1 MKVDNR
7 CQTCGLEGESILHV
21 LFQCDPARQDWAL
34 SGNPRHVISF
44 EEGSL
49 ASNLNYLLNLKTKD
63 QGEGKSLRSW
73 PWMIW
78 NIWKSRNEL
87 IFKGM
92 RWTPEEIVDKACK
105 EADEWFLAQEVEEE
119 TQRVSEQEVRVVK
132 RKWKPPPKD
141 WVMCNVGFEWVKQS
155 KMLGVAWVLRND
167 RGVVLMHN
175 RRAFS
180 NFISLGEAR
189 LVSILCA
196 IEGMTSFHFNRVIFA
211 GDFKDLFLAMQ
222 KPTLWPALRYQVA
235 ELQMHLKGIK
245 EFQLLSVVKEENRG
259 ATIIAQALREKEKC
273 SLMWPMVTFFGF
285 SNFLSMKVGSS
296 NGSYLIWELFVL
308 FIWD

>member
-1 MKVDNR
+1 M
-7 CQTCGLEGESILHV
+7 
-21 LFQCDPARQDWAL
+21 
-34 SGNPRHVISF
+34 ISF

-87 IFKGM
+87 IFKGT

-180 NFISLGEAR
+180 NVISLGEAR

-196 IEGMTSFHFNRVIFA
+196 IEGMTSLHFNRVIFA
-211 GDFKDLFLAMQ
+211 GDFKDLFLALQ
-222 KPTLWPALRYQVA
+222 KPTLWPALLYQVA

-245 EFQLLSVVKEENRG
+245 EFQLLSVV
-259 ATIIAQALREKEKC
+259 
-273 SLMWPMVTFFGF
+273 
-285 SNFLSMKVGSS
+285 
-296 NGSYLIWELFVL
+296 
-308 FIWD
+308 